1 MLSDLTGGL
10 MYCASSSSSLGVR
23 FLNRCLTIAVA
34 CLWSSLGIAVVS
46 AQEAGAGV
54 QNSDAASSDAVAR
67 GLFEAARASY
77 AAGKYEDALKYF
89 QQAYDL
95 SQRAA
100 LLYNIGQAADR
111 LHQDQRTVE
120 AFRLYLERVPDA
132 PNRAEVE
139 GRLRSLE
146 RLVELEAAEAQQR
159 RTDATAAGANTEV
172 QTTPGPASATA
183 PSDDG
188 PGIAPWLVIGTGSAV
203 LVGGVVLGLIGAG
216 QISDVENAKRDSMY
230 SDFRSKADS
239 GPTLAT
245 TGVVLMSL
253 GAVGVAAG
261 LVWMLSASDDHSTQ
275 VAIGPTSVHFTGA
288 L

>member
-1 MLSDLTGGL
+1 M
-10 MYCASSSSSLGVR
+10 A
-23 FLNRCLTIAVA
+23 
-34 CLWSSLGIAVVS
+34 S
-46 AQEAGAGV
+46 AQEIADEA
-54 QNSDAASSDAVAR
+54 QNAEAASSDAVAR

-111 LHQDQRTVE
+111 LHEDQRTIE

-146 RLVELEAAEAQQR
+146 RVVELEAAETEQR
-159 RTDATAAGANTEV
+159 RTETTATDTNAEAE
-172 QTTPGPASATA
+172 TTPGPAAATA
-183 PSDDG
+183 PTSDG
-188 PGIAPWLVIGTGSAV
+188 PGIAPWLVVGTGSAV

-230 SDFRSKADS
+230 SDFESKADS

-261 LVWMLSASDDHSTQ
+261 LVWMFSASDDSAQ
-275 VAIGPTSVHFTGA
+275 VAIGPTSVLFTGA